1 VPVAVDE
8 ASAEADPQVAD
19 VDPTPPEAPS
29 AREDDQRAF
38 TPPPV
43 SVEDLATVSSLPRLG
58 ILNRLRDR

>member
-8 ASAEADPQVAD
+8 ASVEAEPPVAEA
-19 VDPTPPEAPS
+19 DPTPPEVPG